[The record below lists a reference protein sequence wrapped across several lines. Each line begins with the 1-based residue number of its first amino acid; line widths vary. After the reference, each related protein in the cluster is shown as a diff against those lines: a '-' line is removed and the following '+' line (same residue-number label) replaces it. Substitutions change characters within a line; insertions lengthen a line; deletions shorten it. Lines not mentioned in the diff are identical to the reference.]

1 MKLWIDERAVEA
13 APGQSLLDITQQM
26 GLFEGKLSTDP
37 LAAKIAGRVFN
48 LNYIP
53 VREKDIK
60 ERESMRKAMAA
71 SGGVIRLLR
80 YSDPIGRDVYKRTAQ
95 FVLFLALRR
104 LWSDARAKMS
114 CAVGSGTYFKVEA
127 ADFSVERLTQEVKHI
142 VAENITLHRRR
153 MPTVEAI
160 QYFEGQ
166 GQLDKARLLGYRKK
180 ERIDLYESGDFADYY

>member
-13 APGQSLLDITQQM
+13 APGQSLLQITQEM

-71 SGGVIRLLR
+71 SGGVVRLLR

-104 LWSDARAKMS
+104 LWPDARATMTQGRCLDILRK
-114 CAVGSGTYFKVEA
+114 GS
-127 ADFSVERLTQEVKHI
+127 
-142 VAENITLHRRR
+142 TL
-153 MPTVEAI
+153 
-160 QYFEGQ
+160 
-166 GQLDKARLLGYRKK
+166 
-180 ERIDLYESGDFADYY
+180 RI

>member
-13 APGQSLLDITQQM
+13 APGQSLLQITQEM

-104 LWSDARAKMS
+104 LWPSQPVVCGM
-114 CAVGSGTYFKVEA
+114 T
-127 ADFSVERLTQEVKHI
+127 
-142 VAENITLHRRR
+142 RR
-153 MPTVEAI
+153 MYI
-160 QYFEGQ
+160 C
-166 GQLDKARLLGYRKK
+166 KAR
-180 ERIDLYESGDFADYY
+180 ITSVSGM